1 MSLGNV
7 KVFGQNSI
15 KIKYNNKNIY
25 IDPLYID
32 ENYNDADYV
41 FITHDHYD
49 HFSPEDIAKVTYDN
63 TRIVMPEK
71 MRDKL
76 SKVNIKIEN
85 SLFVI
90 PDETYKIEDIE
101 FKTTYSYNKLKPFH
115 PKLNKWVGYILDLEQ
130 KYYIAG
136 DTDNVPELQDIK
148 CDVAFV
154 PVGGTYTM
162 NYKEGA
168 ALINSI
174 KPQIAVPVH
183 YGSIVGDKEDGKRF
197 IELVDDGIECK
208 IMF

>member
-1 MSLGNV
+1 MPLENV

-15 KIKYNNKNIY
+15 RIMFNNKVIY

-32 ENYNDADYV
+32 DEYNDADYV

-49 HFSPEDIAKVTYDN
+49 HFSPEDIKKVIKDDTK
-63 TRIVMPEK
+63 IVMPDK
-71 MRDKL
+71 MRDKI
-76 SKVNIKIEN
+76 SKLDIKDNN
-85 SLFVI
+85 SLFVF
-90 PDETYKIEDIE
+90 PEETYKIDDLE

-115 PKLNKWVGYILDLEQ
+115 PKSNKWVGYILNLDQ
-130 KYYIAG
+130 NYYIAG
-136 DTDNVPELQDIK
+136 DTDNIPELQDLK

-154 PVGGTYTM
+154 PVGGTFTM

-174 KPQIAVPVH
+174 KPKIAVPVH
-183 YGSIVGDKEDGKRF
+183 YGSIVGEKEDGQRF
-197 IELVDDGIECK
+197 IDLVDEGIECK